1 MTDMSAPAAWYPDPT
16 GRHHHRYWDG
26 SLWTEHVATNGAQ
39 SIDPFQV
46 APLTRR
52 EARHQQA
59 TQQTQAAQQTK
70 AEGSRTTFAERRAA
84 ARAERERLRDEREML
99 VRQREAVRQREQQ
112 EEIARAAR
120 ARAEAELRAQ
130 QQAEQRE
137 RVRLAELA
145 QVRAEQEAAEALE
158 QAAREAAAR
167 EAREAEEREARVL
180 DYPPFY
186 LPEYNGY
193 AGTEVAGEFAR
204 LDAIHKVLRRKPKLD
219 EEIVSDGLLAA
230 LVPEP
235 SNPYDRNAVKVVVEG
250 QHVGYL
256 EKEVAV
262 VIQPIMRR
270 IIEAGYLPTTGARI
284 WAVARRDNYDAR
296 KLRHHANV
304 RLALSYAGSLLPLN
318 DPPFTEYSIIPWGGS
333 LQVTG
338 EEHHQEVL
346 SEYVTDDPSA
356 LVIGTLAIIQ
366 RGTSK
371 APKELIEIRIDGE
384 RIGQLTPGSSQHFI
398 PTVQHLEGQ
407 GQTAAAWLRVSGS
420 AIAAQVTIHA
430 TRAHELPSEWFEAPH
445 TAPRLH
451 GSSAPPAHDGDIDD
465 AEIRTMMR
473 APMWDEP

>member
-1 MTDMSAPAAWYPDPT
+1 MTNPSAPAAWYPDPA
-16 GRHHHRYWDG
+16 GRHQHRYWDG
-26 SLWTEHVATNGAQ
+26 SLWTEYVATDGAQ
-39 SIDPFQV
+39 SIDPLGV

-52 EARHQQA
+52 AARQ
-59 TQQTQAAQQTK
+59 QAAQETV
-70 AEGSRTTFAERRAA
+70 ASNTRTTFTERRAA
-84 ARAERERLRDEREML
+84 ARAERERLREEREM
-99 VRQREAVRQREQQ
+99 VTRQREALRQREQL
-112 EEIARAAR
+112 EELARKAHALEESQQLAR
-120 ARAEAELRAQ
+120 

-137 RVRLAELA
+137 RIRLAELA
-145 QVRAEQEAAEALE
+145 RVRAEQEAAEA
-158 QAAREAAAR
+158 AKRGAREAAAR
-167 EAREAEEREARVL
+167 ESREAQEREARVL
-180 DYPPFY
+180 EYPSFY
-186 LPEYNGY
+186 LPEYNGH

-204 LDAIHKVLRRKPKLD
+204 LDAIHKVLGRRPKLD
-219 EEIVSDGLLAA
+219 EEIVRDGLLAA

-235 SNPYDRNAVKVVVEG
+235 SNAYDRNAVKVLIDG

-262 VIQPIMRR
+262 VTQPIMRR

-304 RLALSYAGSLLPLN
+304 RLALSYTGSMLPLN
-318 DPPFTEYSIIPWGGS
+318 DPPFEGYSIIPWGGS

-346 SEYVTDDPSA
+346 AEYVTDDPSA
-356 LVIGTLAIIQ
+356 LVIGTLTLIQ
-366 RGTSK
+366 RGTPK
-371 APKELIEIRIDGE
+371 APKELIEISIDGQ

-398 PTVQHLEGQ
+398 PTVQHLERQ

-430 TRAHELPSEWFEAPH
+430 TRAHELPSEWFDAPH

-451 GSSAPPAHDGDIDD
+451 GVSRPSTNDGEIDD
-465 AEIRTMMR
+465 AEIRTKMR
-473 APMWDEP
+473 EPMWDDS